1 MAYVH
6 KMPTALVTGASS
18 GIGLAL
24 ARKLAATG
32 HDLVVV
38 ARTEVK
44 LKELA
49 DELRVDV
56 EVLPADLTDP
66 DDLARVEARCA
77 DADRPIDVLV
87 NNAGAGTKG
96 RFAETDLAVLDR
108 EVSLDVVAV
117 MRLMH
122 AALPGMVARGKG
134 GILNVASIAAF
145 QGGPN
150 NAVYS
155 ASKAFVLSL
164 SEAVH
169 EEVRSA
175 GVHVTVLCPGAT
187 RTEFPQRGGFDAG
200 KIPDFLW
207 ESPEEVAEKALKA
220 LSRNQA
226 VYTSGFLNKVSA
238 ASAKL
243 TPRAVARKASAI
255 VSSRI

>member
-1 MAYVH
+1 
-6 KMPTALVTGASS
+6 MPTALVTGASS
-18 GIGLAL
+18 GIGLSF
-24 ARKLAATG
+24 ARKLAASG

-38 ARTEVK
+38 ARREEK

-49 DELRVDV
+49 DELRVNV
-56 EVLPADLTDP
+56 EVLPADLCDP
-66 DDLARVEARCA
+66 EQLDRVAERCEAGIDL
-77 DADRPIDVLV
+77 LV

-96 RFAETDLAVLDR
+96 NFAENAYPYLQR
-108 EVSLDVVAV
+108 EVDLDVVAP

-122 AALPGMVARGKG
+122 AALPGMIERKSG

-145 QGGPN
+145 QGGPL

-155 ASKAFVLSL
+155 ASKAFILSL

-169 EEVRSA
+169 EEVKKS

-187 RTEFPQRGGFDAG
+187 RTEFQMQGGFDGG

-207 ESPEEVAEKALKA
+207 ETPDEVAEKALKA

-226 VYTSGFLNKVSA
+226 VYVSGVLNKLSV
-238 ASAKL
+238 ASAHIA
-243 TPRAVARKASAI
+243 PRAVARKASAV